1 MNIEALE
8 QIKEAVHNPLNYKDY
23 NNSYV
28 QDNTNCFAHAIGST
42 VTADRTLYRLGMIS
56 EKKPID
62 QQYFSEEE
70 VKNLFLSDTK
80 VLGLEIT
87 ELEFRNK
94 GQFLTLLDNLQLN
107 ENEHIVVLFVK
118 KYFDQKIHDFHFLR
132 YDYQS
137 GWTEHYRSQPLSY
150 LDTRYSWPSFC
161 MEVVGAFKIA
171 R

>member
-1 MNIEALE
+1 MNIEAIE
-8 QIKEAVHNPLNYKDY
+8 QIKEAVHNPLDYKDY

-62 QQYFSEEE
+62 QEYFSEEE
-70 VKNLFLSDTK
+70 VKDLFISDTK
-80 VLGLEIT
+80 ILELELT

-94 GQFLTLLDNLQLN
+94 HQFLDLVENIELK
-107 ENEHIVVLFVK
+107 ENEHIVVIFVK

-132 YDYQS
+132 YDSQC
-137 GWTEHYRSQPLSY
+137 GWTEHYRNRHLSY
-150 LDTRYSWPSFC
+150 LDIRYNWPSFC
-161 MEVVGAFKIA
+161 MEVVGAFIVT